1 MIAAVRMSSR
11 RVAFG
16 RVAALMVCLSVA
28 SANASAQMPP
38 SDLDSVVLNA
48 VRAALTPALPYPASD
63 EIGELPVDGTTVA
76 PWMVRP
82 TQDGDLTIEVLAN
95 PLNSTNQV
103 RAAKAMMQIQT
114 AIEAAQRRSQAAYE
128 KAIADAQRTGRS
140 QDFDGITLGDEGVAG
155 ARIDAEAHV
164 TIDIAFNRPAYSY
177 SVSSSV
183 EPSPLP
189 LPVSGAIAALNVPAN
204 VYRDGRDA
212 ATNERFCAAETH
224 VFFGAV
230 AMPEVHKRSN
240 IGFEMSAASAPPAA
254 NTAGIRSVVVSLKG
268 NPQLID
274 QIVKRADWTLVQAL
288 VAR

>member
-1 MIAAVRMSSR
+1 MIGAVRMSSG

-16 RVAALMVCLSVA
+16 RFAALMVCIFVA

-38 SDLDSVVLNA
+38 SDLDSAVLSA
-48 VRAALTPALPYPASD
+48 VRAALEPALPYPASD
-63 EIGELPVDGTTVA
+63 EIGELPVDGTTTA
-76 PWMVRP
+76 PWMIRP

-95 PLNSTNQV
+95 PLNATNQT

-164 TIDIAFNRPAYSY
+164 TIDIAFNRPTYLY
-177 SVSSSV
+177 SVNSSV
-183 EPSPLP
+183 EPSP
-189 LPVSGAIAALNVPAN
+189 LPVSGAIAAVNVPAN

-230 AMPEVHKRSN
+230 AVPEVHKRSN
-240 IGFEMSAASAPPAA
+240 IGFEMSAASAAPAA
-254 NTAGIRSVVVSLKG
+254 ANAGVRSVVVSLRG

-274 QIVKRADWTLVQAL
+274 QIIKRADWTRVQTL
-288 VAR
+288 VAPK

>member
-1 MIAAVRMSSR
+1 MIAAVRMSTR

-16 RVAALMVCLSVA
+16 RFVALMVCLCVA

-63 EIGELPVDGTTVA
+63 EIGELPVDGTTTA

-82 TQDGDLTIEVLAN
+82 TQVGDLTIEVLAN
-95 PLNSTNQV
+95 PLNASNQV

-155 ARIDAEAHV
+155 ARIDAEGHV

-212 ATNERFCAAETH
+212 ATNEKFCAAETH
-224 VFFGAV
+224 VFFGAI

-240 IGFEMSAASAPPAA
+240 IGFEMRAAGAVPA
-254 NTAGIRSVVVSLKG
+254 AGIRSVVVSLKG

-288 VAR
+288 VAPR